1 MTTSASETLGKAAL
15 STVSFA
21 SAMSLA
27 NNLVSYEISQVS
39 LETGATEYEQRLET
53 VHSIVQSV
61 GGAGVALVSG
71 AIEGGPVGFAAAL
84 VDVAVSGINKA
95 INIWQ
100 RGKTLAAQQALED
113 VSINMALARAG
124 TGGRRGSNQ

>member
-1 MTTSASETLGKAAL
+1 
-15 STVSFA
+15 
-21 SAMSLA
+21 MSLA

-84 VDVAVSGINKA
+84 AGVAFAGINK
-95 INIWQ
+95 IIGIEQ
-100 RGKTLAAQQALED
+100 RRQTLAASQALED
-113 VSINMALARAG
+113 VSIGMARVRAG
-124 TGGRRGSNQ
+124 IGGRRGNNQ